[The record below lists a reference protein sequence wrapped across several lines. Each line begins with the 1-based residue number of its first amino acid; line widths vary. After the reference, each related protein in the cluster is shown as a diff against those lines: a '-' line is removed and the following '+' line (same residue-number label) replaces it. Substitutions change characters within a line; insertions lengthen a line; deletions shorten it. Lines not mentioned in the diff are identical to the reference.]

1 LAPSINVRITAVRKL
16 AVEAVDNG
24 LLAPE
29 LVAGI
34 TRIKGV
40 KSKFVRLGTDYCCGK
55 PRRC

>member
-1 LAPSINVRITAVRKL
+1 LLIGHATGRRAAVL
-16 AVEAVDNG
+16 FEAVDNG
-24 LLAPE
+24 LLAPD